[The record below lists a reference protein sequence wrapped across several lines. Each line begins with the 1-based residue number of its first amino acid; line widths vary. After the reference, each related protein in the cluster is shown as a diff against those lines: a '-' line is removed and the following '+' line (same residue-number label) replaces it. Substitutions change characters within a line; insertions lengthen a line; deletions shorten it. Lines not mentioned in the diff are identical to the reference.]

1 MKAIQFSS
9 KSDVIG
15 AWASGLCLIHC
26 LATPFLFVA
35 QAGLISH
42 GESHPQWWGIL
53 DVVFL
58 SISFIAIWWSSKNTS
73 KQWMRIA
80 LWASWLLLCFV
91 VLNEKLAIVP
101 LAEQAIYVPAVGLIF
116 FHLYNRRYCQCG
128 EGDCRVDE
136 QSTT

>member
-1 MKAIQFSS
+1 MKAIQFTS

-35 QAGLISH
+35 QAGLISN
-42 GESHPQWWGIL
+42 GASHPQWWGIL

-58 SISFIAIWWSSKNTS
+58 AISLSAIWWSSKTTS

-80 LWASWLLLCFV
+80 LWSSWSLLLFV
-91 VLNEKLAIVP
+91 VVNEKMAMVP
-101 LAEQAIYVPAVGLIF
+101 LAEQAIYVPAIGLIF
-116 FHLYNRRYCQCG
+116 FHLYNRRHCQCG
-128 EGDCRVDE
+128 EVHCCAE
-136 QSTT
+136 E